1 MDTEIH
7 PITPAVQQQSAIQCN
22 QGERL
27 KRLRAALQVE
37 WKVFAQRMDL
47 SVSMCMQV
55 VKGTKN
61 LSDLALFRLE
71 ALERSANLTP
81 PILVVRE
88 SPLPYETP
96 KENSEIFSPDT
107 ELHAIASALRDL
119 FHRVE
124 RLEKRLN
131 KQPFSEQKGGER

>member
-71 ALERSANLTP
+71 EVERSAGLYQPPPIVRETP
-81 PILVVRE
+81 PPYSAASKKDSISVKRE
-88 SPLPYETP
+88 DIR
-96 KENSEIFSPDT
+96 EI
-107 ELHAIASALRDL
+107 AAALRSL
-119 FHRVE
+119 SARVDQ
-124 RLEKRLN
+124 LEKRLN
-131 KQPFSEQKGGER
+131 NEG